1 MMNTETDITWMTAAL
16 EEARLAADLGEVPV
30 GAVAVA
36 GGEIIARAH
45 NRIEL
50 DRDAA
55 AHAEMLL
62 LHEVCRILDRWR
74 LSDVTVYVTVEPC
87 PMCAM
92 ALVLHR
98 VARVVFGAPEPRTG
112 AAGSFINL
120 LTNPA
125 LNHAVAV
132 TAGVCRDDASEL
144 MKAFFRNRRESSMEI
159 WIDDTQ
165 TTP

>member
-1 MMNTETDITWMTAAL
+1 MYTSGIMTASHTDIAWMTAAL
-16 EEARLAADLGEVPV
+16 NQGRMAADLGEVPV

-36 GGEIIARAH
+36 GGEITARAH

-62 LHEVCRILDRWR
+62 LRDVCRILNRWR
-74 LSDVTVYVTVEPC
+74 LDEVTVYVTVEPC

-120 LTNPA
+120 LNNPA
-125 LNHAVAV
+125 LNHAVEV
-132 TAGVCRDDASEL
+132 TAGVCRDDAAEL
-144 MKAFFRNRRESSMEI
+144 MQTFFRNRRESK
-159 WIDDTQ
+159 
-165 TTP
+165 